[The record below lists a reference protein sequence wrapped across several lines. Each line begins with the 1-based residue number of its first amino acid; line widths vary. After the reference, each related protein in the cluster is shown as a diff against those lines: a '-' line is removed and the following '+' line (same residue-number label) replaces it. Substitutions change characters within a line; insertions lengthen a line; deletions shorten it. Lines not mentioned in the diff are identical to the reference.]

1 MADIISSSSL
11 QALAKFN
18 KDLSNYAKC
27 SEALVPPESF
37 EVIVKN
43 EIKTKVNSEKKRLLD
58 IRTQKADN
66 LDEKAF
72 KTLEKKHSDD
82 LEKFEKDMI
91 SKIITIDKSIFN
103 KEEDPEFDGLISA
116 LTARKTIDARNR
128 YVKNLFKKWGFEL
141 KSNSNLLMK
150 VYLQELP
157 NLKPVF
163 GVRIFNAIF
172 GQYKTEKGNN
182 MSVTRYVSH
191 MEGVLKNFH
200 KGNSLEKVIEL
211 LVKAEVKNVALA
223 GFIIQNYKN
232 EETEWYK
239 KHESKNEIIEAL
251 NMIKSHK
258 SFYEL
263 LSKYDRSVINDT
275 NIAKYSSKMK
285 ELDRIANEAVCTPG
299 SSFDVFLKKYVDL
312 LRALRTL
319 DEKPQTKQG
328 KDGKVIK
335 VITYDKWFTKSIKK
349 TLPFK
354 LSQETL
360 GKIEYCIVNSQDPII
375 VKREYLPISGK
386 EKIAKEKK
394 REMNEFIIEDFEM
407 DIINIQDFDKFVCID
422 KEQMPKPE
430 RLAHGI
436 RLAHY
441 VIDRTR
447 LIQIAQ
453 HGKTRFSVYLEC

>member
-1 MADIISSSSL
+1 MASIVSASSL
-11 QALAKFN
+11 QSLAKFN

-27 SEALVPPESF
+27 SEALVAPESF
-37 EVIVKN
+37 EVIAKN
-43 EIKTKVNSEKKRLLD
+43 EIKTKVKTEENRLAD
-58 IRTQKADN
+58 IRTREAEKLDQK
-66 LDEKAF
+66 EF
-72 KTLEKKHSDD
+72 KILEKKHSDN
-82 LEKFEKDMI
+82 LEKFKKDII
-91 SKIITIDKSIFN
+91 SKVITIDKSIFN

-116 LTARKTIDARNR
+116 LTARKTIDARND

-157 NLKPVF
+157 NLKAVF

-172 GQYKTEKGNN
+172 GQYKTEKGND
-182 MSVTRYVSH
+182 MSVTKYVSH

-200 KGNSLEKVIEL
+200 KGNSIDKIIEL
-211 LVKAEVKNVALA
+211 LVKAEVKNSALA
-223 GFIIQNYKN
+223 GFILQNYKN
-232 EETEWYK
+232 EETDWYK
-239 KHESKNEIIEAL
+239 KHESKAEITDAL

-263 LSKYDRSVINDT
+263 LSKYDRNVINDN
-275 NIAKYSSKMK
+275 NIAKYSAKLK
-285 ELDRIANEAVCTPG
+285 DLDKISTEAVCTPG
-299 SSFDVFLKKYVDL
+299 APFEVFLKKYVGL
-312 LRALRTL
+312 LRALRSL

-328 KDGKVIK
+328 KDGKVVK
-335 VITYDKWFTKSIKK
+335 VITYDKCFTKLIKK

-360 GKIEYCIVNSQDPII
+360 KKIEYCIVNSQDPII
-375 VKREYLPISGK
+375 VEREYLKISGK
-386 EKIAKEKK
+386 EKIPKEKK

-407 DIINIQDFDKFVCID
+407 DIINIQDFDKFVCMEKSI
-422 KEQMPKPE
+422 PKPE

-453 HGKTRFSVYLEC
+453 HGKTRFTVYLEY